1 MLYLL
6 LCFLLDLDSPGYPSI
21 SLLLGGE
28 GSSLQMNSFCDWTEV
43 ELQAFQAVHGIMR
56 ESGTQECGERS
67 VLWIIG
73 SFS

>member
-1 MLYLL
+1 
-6 LCFLLDLDSPGYPSI
+6 
-21 SLLLGGE
+21 
-28 GSSLQMNSFCDWTEV
+28 MNSFCDWTEV
-43 ELQAFQAVHGIMR
+43 ELLAFQVVHRIMR